1 MYGNILILG
10 DSWAVGHPHNFISD
24 YGHDNGLSMDQLFQ
38 QKGYEV
44 SNQSTYG
51 CSNIETLTAGIQY
64 MKYRAPQLPKIKLVI
79 FFSTELPRHKN
90 WLSTPWLWNEVD
102 RHRYGGLEEAGRA
115 KKENGQLYTLTE
127 WLDMLHALQN
137 KVLTDMRKLT
147 PDAKWAV
154 IGGQAPLHK
163 PEEYQWA
170 DYVKED
176 WRSELVGYELPYSH
190 TMSQQEDISKI
201 FDLETKFKELAK
213 YEIISEALRKS
224 TNFFDNV
231 HPSKHCYQT
240 LTKELIEH
248 FNL

>member
-1 MYGNILILG
+1 MYDNILILG

-102 RHRYGGLEEAGRA
+102 RHRYGVVL
-115 KKENGQLYTLTE
+115 KKKMVNCI
-127 WLDMLHALQN
+127 
-137 KVLTDMRKLT
+137 
-147 PDAKWAV
+147 P
-154 IGGQAPLHK
+154 
-163 PEEYQWA
+163 
-170 DYVKED
+170 
-176 WRSELVGYELPYSH
+176 
-190 TMSQQEDISKI
+190 
-201 FDLETKFKELAK
+201 
-213 YEIISEALRKS
+213 
-224 TNFFDNV
+224 
-231 HPSKHCYQT
+231 
-240 LTKELIEH
+240 
-248 FNL
+248 